1 MQINVRILAVMIP
14 CLAVMT
20 GALALAGTQ
29 DDNRYDIAEIV
40 EILEQKH
47 SVRIFYEPQWFENE
61 TFSLSITRLPA
72 EQAIM
77 NIIRGRPL
85 TLVDIDG
92 YLVILPLD
100 ITEVSRDPDTLLLTI
115 GDPSQFGRYNR
126 AILSGRVLDG
136 TTGDPLPGAVVYSE
150 NTGTGSPADSEGEF
164 SLTLPTGELMLR
176 LSFVG
181 YEDQYRRINMMGPGS
196 HDFYLFGETR
206 RIDEVTIM
214 ARRAEE
220 NVSRTQMSV
229 ITMDAR
235 VLRQLPSGIGDRD
248 ILQSVTLMP
257 GIQSTGEFG
266 SGFHVRGGSN
276 DQNLVMLEGMPLFNP
291 SHLFGLVSV
300 VNPDMISSMTMYK
313 GGIPARYGERVSSVM
328 DLRMNPGNIEEFK
341 LIGGIGLI
349 NGRLHMEL
357 PVIRDVVSFSAGGR
371 SSYSDWLLDR
381 IPADELVNSS
391 AGFYDIS
398 GALSIAPDRNSSISL
413 FAYHSDDSFFHG
425 EETHYNYG
433 NTLASLRYNRVLSE
447 KFSLNA
453 AGGISNYDYMVRE
466 TGEIAEAE
474 SYEMNSSVAYR
485 SIRGSLLWFPDGNHR
500 VEFGMNA
507 ISYGINPGTLS
518 PVGSGSQIEPL
529 QIDRELGAE
538 LSLFASDEFEITGR
552 LSTEVGLRYTRYLY
566 LGPRQTYI
574 YDETRPRRME
584 FITDTL
590 SFSRNETVAA
600 YGGLEPRISFRYSID
615 GSSSVKASY
624 TRNNQ
629 YINLVSNTAVITP
642 SDTWKLSDTHLK
654 PLTSDQ
660 FAAGYFRNFADNMI
674 ETSAELYFRY
684 LSNLTD
690 HREGAEIVM
699 NPNIETDLINVSGY
713 SYGLELYAAKNSGRL
728 TGWISYTLSA
738 ARVRSESEFEED
750 RINDNK
756 WFPSNFDRPN
766 ELVINTGYNIS
777 RRWRIGATFN
787 YYTGRPLTLPELQ
800 FPHGDRQLVYYS
812 DRNKYRLPPYHRL
825 DIHLSR
831 HETLRINKR
840 RSGYWT
846 LSLLNVYGRKNP
858 YSVFY
863 ERERAAPG
871 QRASGFNL
879 YKLYIIGRP
888 VPTLTYNFRF

>member
-1 MQINVRILAVMIP
+1 MYHFVRILTVII
-14 CLAVMT
+14 LYLST
-20 GALALAGTQ
+20 GYAAHGISPAGDDDMLGIEKLAG
-29 DDNRYDIAEIV
+29 
-40 EILEQKH
+40 ILEEKH
-47 SVRIFYEPQWFENE
+47 STRIFYEPHWFEDE
-61 TFSLSITRLPA
+61 LFSRALTLLTPI
-72 EQAIM
+72 QAM
-77 NIIRGRPL
+77 SNIIRGRGL
-85 TLVDIDG
+85 TLLEIDG
-92 YLVILPLD
+92 YIVILPLD
-100 ITEVSRDPDTLLLTI
+100 ITEARHDPDTLLITI
-115 GDPSQFGRYNR
+115 GDPSQYGRYNR
-126 AILSGRVLDG
+126 ATLSGRILDG
-136 TTGDPLPGAVVYSE
+136 TTGDALPGAVIYSE
-150 NTGTGSPADSEGEF
+150 TAGTGSPADRNGDF
-164 SLTLPTGELMLR
+164 SITLPTGEVLLR

-181 YEDQYRRINMMGPGS
+181 YEDQYRRVNLLGPGEY
-196 HDFYLFGETR
+196 DFFMFEETQ

-220 NVSRTQMSV
+220 NIARTQMSV

-248 ILQSVTLMP
+248 ILESITLLP

-266 SGFHVRGGSN
+266 AGYHVRGGSN

-357 PVIRDVVSFSAGGR
+357 PVISDVVSFSAGGR

-398 GALSIAPDRNSSISL
+398 SALSITPDRNSSISL
-413 FAYHSDDSFFHG
+413 FAYHSDDSFSHG

-433 NTLASLRYNRVLSE
+433 NTLATLKYNRVLSE
-447 KFSLNA
+447 KFSMNA
-453 AGGISNYDYMVRE
+453 AGGISNYDFMVRE

-474 SYEMNSSVAYR
+474 SYQMNSFIAYR

-500 VEFGMNA
+500 VEFGINA

-518 PVGSGSQIEPL
+518 PVGSGSRIEPL
-529 QIDRELGAE
+529 QIDRERGAE

-552 LSTEVGLRYTRYLY
+552 LSAEVGLRYTRYLY
-566 LGPRQTYI
+566 LGPRQTHI
-574 YDETRPRRME
+574 YDEARPRRVE

-590 SFSRNETVAA
+590 SFGRNETVAA

-642 SDTWKLSDTHLK
+642 SDTWKLSDPHLK
-654 PLTSDQ
+654 PLTSNQ
-660 FAAGYFRNFADNMI
+660 LAAGYFRNFSDNMI
-674 ETSAELYFRY
+674 ETSAELYFRD
-684 LSNLTD
+684 LRNLTD
-690 HREGAEIVM
+690 HRDGAEIVM
-699 NPNIETDLINVSGY
+699 NPNIETDLVNVSGY
-713 SYGLELYAAKNSGRL
+713 SYGIELYAAKNSGRL

-738 ARVRSESEFEED
+738 SRVRSESEFEED

-756 WFPSNFDRPN
+756 WFPSNFYRPN
-766 ELVINTGYNIS
+766 ELVVNTGYNIS

-787 YYTGRPLTLPELQ
+787 YYTGRPSTLPELQ

-812 DRNKYRLPPYHRL
+812 DRNKYRLPSYHRFDL
-825 DIHLSR
+825 HLSR